1 MLNALHCD
9 ASMLRWNWIGSHS
22 LSLSLS
28 HSLCIIPCLSVSLFL
43 IPSLYFSPN
52 NFSLFSFL
60 SLSSSLRCFFS
71 FIPPSF
77 LHFFALF
84 SLNQVRFSFSFY
96 FLVYLLF
103 CFLSI
108 ISSHSSHSLKWL
120 VLECNTRSPSYSLMD
135 YFILATKF
143 SSVHKKEAGEQVFD
157 RISVT
162 CGATAARDTFL
173 KSK

>member
-1 MLNALHCD
+1 MKLN
-9 ASMLRWNWIGSHS
+9 RFS

-28 HSLCIIPCLSVSLFL
+28 LSLSVSFL
-43 IPSLYFSPN
+43 ASLYLSFSFHLSIFLQTIFLFSP
-52 NFSLFSFL
+52 FYLF
-60 SLSSSLRCFFS
+60 
-71 FIPPSF
+71 PSF

-84 SLNQVRFSFSFY
+84 SFNQVRFSFSFY